1 MNVVCRTEHFTHKM
15 VEDKNPAQ
23 DMVDIAGHVE
33 QEDPSYEKDIVEIK
47 LPDSVASFDYGGN
60 FVKDVCIDDGQPL
73 PRKISEDKVVD
84 EKSCPNFDCQMIHAN
99 GAPTYTEKDSAAKSF
114 RKPKPE
120 TLLPVDFAPDSNNEK
135 TYSSCEKH
143 DPEGRSKA
151 TNFCDLSE
159 KKVSLEELL
168 KIESAEESLHKSAI
182 SSETSKNHVPPFH
195 GEAVGQVSPNVY
207 RGVEAIA
214 SKTSG
219 LVNDIVSS
227 KNNID
232 DCSVTTSEECDA
244 EASFDVRGQ
253 NLIDHYNPFVGH
265 GSLEDTCKPECST
278 STITDAASTEPI
290 CTFEKTDI
298 VSAEGFDEIETSEP
312 RVNALSSIGSE
323 IQLSAKSNDQN
334 GSIMGETITNN
345 VHETEAATTSSA
357 DNVEANDANWE
368 NSEKH
373 ETGGTA
379 DIHDSSQIDEG
390 TNNDAVSKSSLL
402 AQHDNMCEQNAPDSA
417 KAPPR
422 IGNGYP
428 PFEPGLFGPSIMSA
442 PVSNSGHLAYSGN
455 ISIRSD
461 SSTTS
466 TRSFAFPVLQKD
478 WISSPVRM
486 AKGERR
492 RTKRRRGWRK
502 GLLCCKF

>member
-1 MNVVCRTEHFTHKM
+1 MN
-15 VEDKNPAQ
+15 
-23 DMVDIAGHVE
+23 
-33 QEDPSYEKDIVEIK
+33 
-47 LPDSVASFDYGGN
+47 
-60 FVKDVCIDDGQPL
+60 
-73 PRKISEDKVVD
+73 
-84 EKSCPNFDCQMIHAN
+84 
-99 GAPTYTEKDSAAKSF
+99 
-114 RKPKPE
+114 
-120 TLLPVDFAPDSNNEK
+120 
-135 TYSSCEKH
+135 
-143 DPEGRSKA
+143 
-151 TNFCDLSE
+151 
-159 KKVSLEELL
+159 
-168 KIESAEESLHKSAI
+168 
-182 SSETSKNHVPPFH
+182 
-195 GEAVGQVSPNVY
+195 VSPNVY